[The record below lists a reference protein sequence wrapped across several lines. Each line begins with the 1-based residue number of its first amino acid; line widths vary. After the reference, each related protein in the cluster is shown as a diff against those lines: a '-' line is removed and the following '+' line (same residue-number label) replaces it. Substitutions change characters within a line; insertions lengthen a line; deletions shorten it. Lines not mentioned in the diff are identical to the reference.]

1 MIAREFRWLRICA
14 ALAAGE
20 YLAAQV
26 TGFAEAWPFLA
37 ILAGLA
43 ALFGYGLA
51 LRGWPIVF
59 FALLGMTLFLQGS
72 VAHEQDLR
80 LRPWM
85 RGKRQYQRVAE
96 PKGLVGIIRSDL
108 SRRVTIGLGFDRD
121 VAALNRAILLGE
133 RSRLPRSTRQAFI
146 ESGTMHVF
154 AISGLHVMAIAQ
166 VFLILVSLLLL
177 PRRLGGVVAMAGL
190 WGYVW
195 VIGFPPSAMR
205 AATMATFCH
214 LAPVFWRQSNTL
226 RAWELTFLLFHL
238 ISPTMIVN
246 VGSALS
252 FTVMLAIVLTVEFT
266 RDLVRWKASLL
277 IAFAAWAAGVPIAAH
292 VFGRVTPGGLLANLV
307 LIPAAGGTVVS
318 GALGVVAS
326 FVSEALAVYLNNL
339 SALFTSL
346 MVGVSEIVSHLPGAN
361 LEVGRWG
368 VEICVVWYAALIL
381 IFPLVRSIRHR
392 DMI

>member
-1 MIAREFRWLRICA
+1 MAGEFRWLRACA

-37 ILAGLA
+37 ILTGLA

-51 LRGWPIVF
+51 LRGWPLFVLF
-59 FALLGMTLFLQGS
+59 LLGMALFLQGS
-72 VAHEQDLR
+72 VAHEHDLR

-85 RGKRQYQRVAE
+85 RGRRQYNRAE
-96 PKGLVGIIRSDL
+96 EPTGAVGVIRNAL
-108 SRRVTIGLGFDRD
+108 SRRVGLGLDHDR
-121 VAALNRAILLGE
+121 AAAAINRAILLGE
-133 RSRLPRSTRQAFI
+133 RSRLPRRTRQAFI

-166 VFLILVSLLLL
+166 VFLVLASLSFL
-177 PRRLGGVVAMAGL
+177 PRRSGGIVAMAGL

-214 LAPVFWRQSNTL
+214 LSPLFWRQPNTL

-238 ISPTMIVN
+238 ISPTMLVN

-252 FTVMLAIVLTVEFT
+252 FTVMLAIVLMAECTK
-266 RDLVRWKASLL
+266 DLVRWKASLL

-318 GALGVVAS
+318 GVLGVLAS
-326 FVSEALAVYLNNL
+326 FVSETLAIHLNNL
-339 SALFTSL
+339 SALFTAL
-346 MVGVSEIVSHLPGAN
+346 MVHVSEIVSRLPGAN

-368 VEICVVWYAALIL
+368 RGICVVWYAALML